1 MKKRLL
7 KIVDLDIQDI
17 EEVYKE
23 IEEGLK
29 EKKIKY
35 TNILISIETN
45 TAYIYGEEVLENDC
59 G

>member
-35 TNILISIETN
+35 TNIFISLETN
-45 TAYIYGEEVLENDC
+45 TAYIYGEEILENDC